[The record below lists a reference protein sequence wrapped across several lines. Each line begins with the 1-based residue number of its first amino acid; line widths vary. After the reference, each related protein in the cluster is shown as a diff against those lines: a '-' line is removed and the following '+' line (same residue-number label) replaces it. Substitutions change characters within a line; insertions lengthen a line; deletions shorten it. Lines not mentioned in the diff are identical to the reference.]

1 MKNIKDKIN
10 KKTKSA
16 LKIIEKKLQLDKV
29 RFNSAELI
37 IVIIMS
43 LILGLLVGEVIFSN
57 KCAECKVSKANA
69 TEIEKVYNTILNE
82 YYGKVDKDKLSEAAI
97 QGMMDFLGDQY
108 SVYFDEEESED
119 FNQRLNGTFTGI
131 GLEVTQDK
139 DKNIVVAS
147 VFENSPASKAGI
159 KENDIIIKVDN
170 MSTENKTLKEV
181 TNKIK
186 SYKKTFTVT
195 IKREKEEKTLTLS
208 TGTISIPSVTSKV
221 IEKNNKKIG
230 YMYISIFALNTDEQF
245 KEQLEQLEKQNIN
258 SLIIDVRSNTGGH
271 LESVK
276 NIANL
281 FLNKDQVI
289 CQIKTKE
296 KVEKIYSTENNNR
309 KYEIA
314 VLINGGSASGSEVL
328 AAALN
333 EEYGATLIG
342 TKTYGKGTVQKVL
355 NLSNGSMV
363 KYTAETWLTSKGNS
377 IDKTGIKP
385 TIEEKLNDKYYET
398 QKDEDDNQL
407 QKAIETLNK

>member
-82 YYGKVDKDKLSEAAI
+82 YYGKVDKNKLSEAAI

-159 KENDIIIKVDN
+159 KENDLITKVDN
-170 MSTENKTLKEV
+170 MSTKNKTLKEV

-186 SYKKTFTVT
+186 SYKKPFTVT

-245 KEQLEQLEKQNIN
+245 KEQLEKLEKQNIN

-314 VLINGGSASGSEVL
+314 VLINRGSASGSEVL

-342 TKTYGKGTVQKVL
+342 TTTYGKGTVQKVL